1 MQKSKAL
8 KGIIGAD
15 SKMSIVNQREFW
27 SIQHNYDPLWHNK
40 MNADL
45 HFNKQSE
52 IKGSIN

>member
-8 KGIIGAD
+8 KGICGAD

-27 SIQHNYDPLWHNK
+27 SIQHNYDSLWHNK